1 MRVLLL
7 DPSDTFSGN
16 LSATKWDL
24 IVDLARAPL
33 STHQRWAR
41 EAGCPAISLYQV
53 AEEIG
58 DLHAL
63 KRLLDLGLGVLVDRF
78 GLDWWDIT
86 SLMVAPDVAEPML
99 VRRLAKQLHPGV
111 QLFCSRP
118 NRIARTL
125 QNLLGCEL
133 VTFQASKLRYA
144 GRRLKHYGQVISR
157 FEGHELRQIAWDKF
171 DSTHSIRRWLAPQP
185 RGTGSPLVLLPS
197 AYANVSQTA
206 ISYAA
211 MLSDQQF
218 LLVCARES
226 GELRGLPPNVRS
238 IPLAS
243 YYSPPNTE
251 ELGLLVEKWEGL
263 RKTLIAAA
271 VEFRLADAVGA
282 LNRVPALLRWGAA
295 IRDKWRRVYD
305 VENIVSCLSA
315 DDSNPYTRVPLILA
329 GLRGLPA
336 IACHHGALDARMAFK
351 QQHAD
356 LYLAKGE
363 MEKDYMLRVCRVSPE
378 KVILGAPA
386 SAARSQASRV
396 ADVQTKPWMVFFSE
410 PYEAGSW
417 RPDEIY
423 KELLP
428 LLSALATDFGLKL
441 MIKLHPFESAKS
453 HRQYLERFLSREE
466 GQRIE
471 LRLEPFSPDVWQS
484 IRFALTVE
492 STVAME
498 CAGRGVPVFF
508 CAWLRDAWTGYVG
521 QYEKFG
527 VGQALN
533 SPHEIIQIPEMVSS
547 YGVSFRGPRPT
558 NAITATALRGVLS
571 GSQRGEVTEKL
582 EAK

>member
-7 DPSDTFSGN
+7 DPSDTFSGD
-16 LSATKWDL
+16 LCATKWDL

-41 EAGCPAISLYQV
+41 EAGCPAISLYQF
-53 AEEIG
+53 AEEIE

-63 KRLLDLGLGVLVDRF
+63 KRLLDLGLGVLVDRL
-78 GLDWWDIT
+78 GIDWWDIT
-86 SLMVAPDVAEPML
+86 SLMVAPDVAEGML
-99 VRRLAKQLHPGV
+99 ARRLAKQLLPGS

-171 DSTHSIRRWLAPQP
+171 DSTHSIRRWLAPRP

-243 YYSPPNTE
+243 YYSPPNAE
-251 ELGLLVEKWEGL
+251 ELGLLVEQWEGL
-263 RKTLIAAA
+263 RKTLIGAA

-295 IRDKWRRVYD
+295 IRDKWLRVYD
-305 VENIVSCLSA
+305 VENVVSCLSA

-351 QQHAD
+351 QHRAD
-356 LYLAKGE
+356 IYLAKGE
-363 MEKDYMLRVCRVSPE
+363 MEKDYMLRVCRVAPE
-378 KVILGAPA
+378 KVVLGAPA
-386 SAARSQASRV
+386 SAARSQPSRV

-410 PYEAGSW
+410 PYEVVSW
-417 RPDEIY
+417 RSDEIY

-428 LLSALATDFGLKL
+428 RLSALATGLGLKL
-441 MIKLHPFESAKS
+441 VVKLHPFESVKS
-453 HRQYLERFLSREE
+453 HRRYLERFLSREE
-466 GQRIE
+466 RQRIE
-471 LRLEPFSPDVWQS
+471 LRLEPFSPDVWQG

-521 QYEKFG
+521 QYERFG

-533 SPHEIIQIPEMVSS
+533 SPDEIVQIPEMLSS
-547 YGVSFRGPRPT
+547 YGVSFRGPRLT
-558 NAITATALRGVLS
+558 NAITATALRAVLS